1 MKLRYRYLLFF
12 LAFVLFVT
20 IFDIRIP
27 GVYNFTVTLKTPEP
41 VKTPFVVRLAQAGGS
56 WGLAR
61 TTTTVYEEVK
71 VLTSGELVT
80 FDGDTDLVD
89 GHSAALEVFHPHYRA
104 VQNPQSLEFKYGSQ
118 ENQQGLQKGA
128 INAIDKGDWRYHYEV
143 ELLTIEQALDGIR
156 QRYQGRW
163 SDEEV
168 NNELRGTYEMFLSQC
183 RDYFR
188 LLEEQGVKVNRQ
200 QFAQRYLDLL
210 ENMGFSPEWYEIKK
224 QVISEIFELEH
235 SK

>member
-1 MKLRYRYLLFF
+1 MELRYRYLLVI
-12 LAFVLFVT
+12 LALVLFIA
-20 IFDIRIP
+20 IFDIRIL

-41 VKTPFVVRLAQAGGS
+41 VKTPLVVKLSQVGGS
-56 WGLAR
+56 WGIAR
-61 TTTTVYEEVK
+61 TTTFVYKEVK
-71 VLTSGELVT
+71 VMHPDQLVE
-80 FDGDTDLVD
+80 FDGDSDLVD
-89 GHSAALEVFHPHYRA
+89 GHVIGLEVFHPHFRA
-104 VQNPQSLEFKYGSQ
+104 VQQPSSLNIQYGSQ

-128 INAIDKGDWRYHYEV
+128 VNAIDKGDWRYHYEV
-143 ELLTIEQALDGIR
+143 ELLTIEQALKAIK

-163 SDEEV
+163 SDEEL
-168 NNELRGTYEMFLSQC
+168 NKELRGRYEIFLSQC

-188 LLEEQGVKVNRQ
+188 LMEEQGVNVNKQ

-235 SK
+235 DK